1 MHAVPPYY
9 MHGAA
14 PKMQSYPGA
23 DGVHDHADDHADPTD
38 DGVLLMVQFVLT
50 DAKTVSRVTAGLS
63 RAAQEFVE
71 EVYELRRTGCAT
83 TEELAAA
90 QKKLFASNF
99 QRVFRRSTRGG
110 ARWGKRCFTQ
120 AQRLGWLEA
129 VDKAAAKGEKFP
141 RRAAI
146 VARGFKV
153 GTAGHRAFQKLLAMW
168 LKPDIEA
175 GIRSDGAAVH
185 TNGRAD
191 LKRRNSNTSSFG
203 WR

>member
-71 EVYELRRTGCAT
+71 EVYTDNDTDDDMVL
-83 TEELAAA
+83 
-90 QKKLFASNF
+90 S
-99 QRVFRRSTRGG
+99 SS
-110 ARWGKRCFTQ
+110 
-120 AQRLGWLEA
+120 
-129 VDKAAAKGEKFP
+129 
-141 RRAAI
+141 
-146 VARGFKV
+146 
-153 GTAGHRAFQKLLAMW
+153 
-168 LKPDIEA
+168 
-175 GIRSDGAAVH
+175 SDS
-185 TNGRAD
+185 D
-191 LKRRNSNTSSFG
+191 SE
-203 WR
+203 